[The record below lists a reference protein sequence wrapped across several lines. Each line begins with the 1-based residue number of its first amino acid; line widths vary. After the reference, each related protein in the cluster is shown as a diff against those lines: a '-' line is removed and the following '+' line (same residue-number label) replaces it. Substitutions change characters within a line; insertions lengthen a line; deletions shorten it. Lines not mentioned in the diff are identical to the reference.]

1 MTTAPADLEFV
12 WREAQ
17 AALLDHL
24 RRQDPSHALRRV
36 ARSLAQAAGRPVA
49 LVTVGAQPAAC
60 WLGGAGAQCEA
71 LRAGGWCK
79 SLSCAGQAV
88 GELWLAPLPAPV
100 DRQALLRALNP
111 LIETA
116 AELLAAELAQHAQR
130 SPASLALVQAAIRE
144 AGTYVWEW
152 DLRTD
157 VLGDIDEGAL
167 MLGYAPDALGHTQAD
182 WDRLIH
188 PDDAEPAEAAYQAH
202 ARGELPLYQC
212 RYRAKAADGSWRWI
226 EERGRVVERDAQ
238 GRPVRMLGTQ
248 TDATPLLALEEAR
261 QERALALAANAAKT
275 QFLSRVSHE
284 LRTPLHAV
292 LSFTELMATDADHPL
307 SGAQQRRL
315 AHVRQAGQHLQAL
328 IDDLLDL
335 SLVEAGRLQV
345 RSELLALAPL
355 LGELQAL
362 VQPQAE
368 AAGVAMHWPAVPA
381 GAQLQADP
389 RRLRQVLLNL
399 LGNAIK
405 YNRPQGQV
413 TVGVSHDGVDWTIAV
428 ADTGL
433 GIAPERMAELFQPFN
448 RLGRERGPVAG
459 VGLGLALSQLLVQ
472 AMGGRI
478 EVQSTLADA
487 QGLGGGTTF
496 RLILPA
502 APPPVPAST
511 PVPPSDPESVVP

>member
-1 MTTAPADLEFV
+1 VTTAPADLAFV

-24 RRQDPSHALRRV
+24 RRRDPSHALRRV

-49 LVTVGAQPAAC
+49 LVAAGDGPGAC
-60 WLGGAGAQCEA
+60 WLGGAGARREVLQT
-71 LRAGGWCK
+71 GGWCK
-79 SLSCAGQAV
+79 PLSCTGLAV
-88 GELWLAPLPAPV
+88 GELWLAPQPAPV
-100 DRQALLRALNP
+100 DREALLEA
-111 LIETA
+111 
-116 AELLAAELAQHAQR
+116 HAQR

-188 PDDAEPAEAAYQAH
+188 PEDAAPAEAAYQAH
-202 ARGELPLYQC
+202 ARGEVDLYQC

-238 GRPVRMLGTQ
+238 GQPVRMLGTQ
-248 TDATPLLALEEAR
+248 TDATLLLALEEAH
-261 QERALALAANAAKT
+261 QERALAQAANAAKT

-292 LSFTELMATDADHPL
+292 LSFTELMASDTAHPL
-307 SGAQQRRL
+307 PAAQQRRL
-315 AHVRQAGQHLQAL
+315 AHVQQAGQHLQAL

-368 AAGVAMHWPAVPA
+368 AAGVAMHWSAVPA

-433 GIAPERMAELFQPFN
+433 GIPPERMGELFQPFN

-478 EVQSTLADA
+478 EAQSTLADA
-487 QGLGGGTTF
+487 QGQGGGTTF
-496 RLILPA
+496 RLRLPPA
-502 APPPVPAST
+502 AAGAARP
-511 PVPPSDPESVVP
+511 

>member
-1 MTTAPADLEFV
+1 MTTAPTDLAFV

-36 ARSLAQAAGRPVA
+36 ARSLAQAAGRSVA
-49 LVTVGAQPAAC
+49 LVAAGDEPRAC
-60 WLGGAGAQCEA
+60 WLGGAGARREA
-71 LRAGGWCK
+71 LQAGGWCRP
-79 SLSCAGQAV
+79 LSCTGQAV
-88 GELWLAPLPAPV
+88 GELWLAPEPSAV
-100 DRQALLRALNP
+100 DRTALLQMLNP
-111 LIETA
+111 LVETA
-116 AELLAAELAQHAQR
+116 AELLAAQLMQHAQR

-188 PDDAEPAEAAYQAH
+188 PDDAAPAEAAYQAH
-202 ARGELPLYQC
+202 ARGEVDRYQC
-212 RYRAKAADGSWRWI
+212 RYRARAADGRWRWI

-248 TDATPLLALEEAR
+248 ADATLLLALEEAR
-261 QERALALAANAAKT
+261 QERALAQAANAAKT
-275 QFLSRVSHE
+275 EFLSRVSHE

-292 LSFTELMATDADHPL
+292 LSFSELMASDVAHPL
-307 SGAQQRRL
+307 PPAQQRRL
-315 AHVRQAGQHLQAL
+315 AHVQQAGQHLQAL

-345 RSELLALAPL
+345 RSEMLTLAPL
-355 LGELQAL
+355 LAELQAL

-368 AAGVAMHWPAVPA
+368 AAGVAMHWQAVPE
-381 GAQLQADP
+381 GAHLQADA
-389 RRLRQVLLNL
+389 RRLRQVVLNL

-413 TVGVSHDGVDWTIAV
+413 TVSVSRDAGVWAIAV

-478 EVQSTLADA
+478 AVQSTLADA
-487 QGLGGGTTF
+487 QGQGGGTTF
-496 RLILPA
+496 RLTLPA
-502 APPPVPAST
+502 APAPASPSGHAPPPDPQ
-511 PVPPSDPESVVP
+511 PVAP

>member
-1 MTTAPADLEFV
+1 MTTAPADLAFV

-24 RRQDPSHALRRV
+24 RRRDPSHALRRV

-49 LVTVGAQPAAC
+49 LVAVGDDPGAC
-60 WLGGAGAQCEA
+60 WLGGAGARREVLQ
-71 LRAGGWCK
+71 AGGWCK
-79 SLSCAGQAV
+79 PLSCTGLAV
-88 GELWLAPLPAPV
+88 GELWLAPQPAPV
-100 DRQALLRALNP
+100 DREALLRALDP

-116 AELLAAELAQHAQR
+116 AELLAAQLEAQAQR

-188 PDDAEPAEAAYQAH
+188 PEDAAPAEAAYQAH
-202 ARGELPLYQC
+202 ARGEVDLYQC

-238 GRPVRMLGTQ
+238 GQPVRMLGTQ
-248 TDATPLLALEEAR
+248 TDATLLLALEEAR
-261 QERALALAANAAKT
+261 QERALAQAANAAKT

-292 LSFTELMATDADHPL
+292 LSFTELMASDTAHPL
-307 SGAQQRRL
+307 PAAQQRRL
-315 AHVRQAGQHLQAL
+315 AHVQQAGQHLQAL

-345 RSELLALAPL
+345 RLEALDLGPLLA
-355 LGELQAL
+355 ELQAL
-362 VQPQAE
+362 VQPQAD
-368 AAGVAMHWPAVPA
+368 ALDIRMAWCAVPA
-381 GAQLQADP
+381 AARVQADA

-413 TVGVSHDGVDWTIAV
+413 RVDVARQADGWSIAV
-428 ADTGL
+428 SDNGL
-433 GIAPERMAELFQPFN
+433 GIPPERMGELFQPFN

-478 EVQSTLADA
+478 EAQSTLADA
-487 QGLGGGTTF
+487 QGQGGGTTF
-496 RLILPA
+496 RLRLPPA
-502 APPPVPAST
+502 AAGAARP
-511 PVPPSDPESVVP
+511 

>member
-1 MTTAPADLEFV
+1 MTGAPADQAFV

-24 RRQDPSHALRRV
+24 RRQDPPHALRRV

-49 LVTVGAQPAAC
+49 LVAAGGDPAAC
-60 WLGGAGAQCEA
+60 WLGGPGAQREA
-71 LRAGGWCK
+71 LQAGGWC
-79 SLSCAGQAV
+79 LALTRTGLAV
-88 GELWLAPLPAPV
+88 GQLWLDPQPVPA
-100 DRQALLRALNP
+100 DREALLRTLDP

-116 AELLAAELAQHAQR
+116 AELLATLLEAQDPR

-167 MLGYAPDALGHTQAD
+167 MLGYEPDALGHTQAD

-188 PDDAEPAEAAYQAH
+188 PEDAAPAEAAYQAH
-202 ARGELPLYQC
+202 ARGEVERYQC

-248 TDATPLLALEEAR
+248 ADATLLLALEEAR
-261 QERALALAANAAKT
+261 QERALAQAANAAKT

-292 LSFTELMATDADHPL
+292 LSFSELMASDTEQPL
-307 SGAQQRRL
+307 PAAQQRRL
-315 AHVRQAGQHLQAL
+315 AHVQQAGQHLQAL

-345 RSELLALAPL
+345 RSEAIALAPL

-368 AAGVAMHWPAVPA
+368 AAGVAMHWPAVPE
-381 GAQLQADP
+381 GAQLQADA

-413 TVGVSHDGVDWTIAV
+413 TVSVARDGGGWAIAV

-433 GIAPERMAELFQPFN
+433 GIAPERMGELFQPFN

-487 QGLGGGTTF
+487 QGQGGGTTF
-496 RLILPA
+496 RLVLPA
-502 APPPVPAST
+502 AHPGRVR
-511 PVPPSDPESVVP
+511 

>member
-1 MTTAPADLEFV
+1 MTGAPADQAFV

-24 RRQDPSHALRRV
+24 RRRDPSHALRRV
-36 ARSLAQAAGRPVA
+36 ARSLARAAGRPVA
-49 LVTVGAQPAAC
+49 LLAVGDDTGAC
-60 WLGGAGAQCEA
+60 WLGGADARREA
-71 LRAGGWCK
+71 LQAGGWCRP
-79 SLSCAGQAV
+79 LSCTGLAV
-88 GELWLAPLPAPV
+88 GELWLAPQPQPV
-100 DRQALLRALNP
+100 DREALLQALDP

-116 AELLAAELAQHAQR
+116 AELLAAQLEAQAQR

-167 MLGYAPDALGHTQAD
+167 MLGYDPDALGHTQAD

-188 PDDAEPAEAAYQAH
+188 PEDAAPAEAAYQAH
-202 ARGELPLYQC
+202 ARGEVERYQC

-248 TDATPLLALEEAR
+248 ADATLLLALEEAR
-261 QERALALAANAAKT
+261 QERALAQAANAAKT

-292 LSFTELMATDADHPL
+292 LSFSELMASDTEQPL
-307 SGAQQRRL
+307 PAAQQRRL
-315 AHVRQAGQHLQAL
+315 AHVQQAGQHLQAL

-345 RSELLALAPL
+345 RSEAIALAPL

-368 AAGVAMHWPAVPA
+368 AAGVAMHWPAVPE
-381 GAQLQADP
+381 GAQLQADA

-405 YNRPQGQV
+405 YNRPQGLV
-413 TVGVSHDGVDWTIAV
+413 TVGVSRDGGGWAIAV

-433 GIAPERMAELFQPFN
+433 GIAPERMGELFQPFN

-487 QGLGGGTTF
+487 QEQGVGTTF
-496 RLILPA
+496 RLLLPA
-502 APPPVPAST
+502 G
-511 PVPPSDPESVVP
+511 PESAVP